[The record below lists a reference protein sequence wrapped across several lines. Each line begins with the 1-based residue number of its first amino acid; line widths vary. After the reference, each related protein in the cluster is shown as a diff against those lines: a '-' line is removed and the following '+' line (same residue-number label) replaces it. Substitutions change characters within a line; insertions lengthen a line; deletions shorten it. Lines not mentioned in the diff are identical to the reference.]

1 MRQPEPQMPLSGG
14 YDLSALVEK
23 ANRKDQP
30 AQAPQSAYVRDIAE
44 ADMGAIVELSNTVPV
59 ILEIYGQGVAPQLGP
74 VVESYGG
81 RLVLA
86 TLDASKAPQLIQA
99 LQITGIP
106 TVFAVVQG
114 RPAPL
119 FQGQAPED
127 QLRQVLDQVLQLAA
141 QSGVTGVMPAGG
153 ADTAETSESE
163 EPALSPEHQ
172 RAYDALSNN
181 DLDGAEQAYQEALK
195 KSPADADAKA
205 GLANVSLMRRL
216 ASADANQIRER
227 AAAQPTDIEAQ
238 LLVAD
243 LDVAGGHLDDAFRR
257 LLGMFPAAD
266 QDGKETI
273 RQRLLELF
281 DLAGPTHPSVLSAR
295 QQLTSLL
302 Y

>member
-1 MRQPEPQMPLSGG
+1 MRQQEPQMPLSGG
-14 YDLSALVEK
+14 YDLSALVER

-30 AQAPQSAYVRDIAE
+30 AQAVQSAYVRDIAE

-86 TLDASKAPQLIQA
+86 TLDASKAPQLVQA

-106 TVFAVVQG
+106 TVFAVLQG

-119 FQGQAPED
+119 FQGQAPEE

-141 QSGVTGVMPAGG
+141 QSGVTGVMPAGE
-153 ADTAETSESE
+153 ADSGEASEPE
-163 EPALSPEHQ
+163 QPASSPEHQ

-181 DLDGAEQAYQEALK
+181 DLDGAEQAYQDALK

-216 ASADANQIRER
+216 AGADANQIRER
-227 AAAQPTDIEAQ
+227 AAALPTDIESQ
-238 LLVAD
+238 MLVAD

-257 LLGMFPAAD
+257 LLGLFPAAD